1 MLCVSKGQVRV
12 MGATCARHASV
23 RGGAGAR
30 RGMEGVRRGMEGVRR
45 GGGRVF
51 ARIII
56 RGYVKDRLVVRGRKG
71 GLFSHLADPAQQVQ
85 C

>member
-30 RGMEGVRRGMEGVRR
+30 RSMEGARS
-45 GGGRVF
+45 GGNG
-51 ARIII
+51 
-56 RGYVKDRLVVRGRKG
+56 KG
-71 GLFSHLADPAQQVQ
+71 KGAEKES
-85 C
+85 